1 MTHAELIER
10 AEKWLAGSRR
20 CTVILSNTGFKSEI
34 VDAIGWVS
42 WWSILIECK
51 VSIEDFRADKYKRCR
66 QPDYHGIGQ
75 ERYYLTP
82 PNLITVDMLPEGWG
96 LIEAGGKMWYRKDV
110 RPGKGPWRTEP
121 DPDRS
126 MAEVGMLVNHYGF
139 AKSGS
144 EMRDLSGR
152 HSLQL
157 DNMKLGRELRTLR
170 QQLTARQVE
179 EKWDPEKMPG
189 LL

>member
-1 MTHAELIER
+1 MTHAELIDR
-10 AEKWLAGSRR
+10 AIKWLAGSRR
-20 CTVILSNTGFKSEI
+20 CTVTLNDAGFKSEI

-51 VSIEDFRADKYKRCR
+51 ISLSDFQADKRKKCR
-66 QPDYHGIGQ
+66 QPEYHGIGQ

-82 PNLITVDMLPEGWG
+82 PNLITVSMLPEGWG
-96 LIEAGGKMWYRKDV
+96 LIEAGGKMWYRKDM
-110 RPGKGPWRTEP
+110 RPEKGPWRTTP
-121 DPDRS
+121 DPARS

-144 EMRDLSGR
+144 EMRDLASR

-157 DNMKLGRELRTLR
+157 DNMKLRRELRTLR
-170 QQLTARQVE
+170 QQITATRE
-179 EKWDPEKMPG
+179 NKKFDPEKMPG